1 LGQDAR
7 MQRHQVERRSY
18 GRPLIVGLAV
28 LLGLSGVVAVG
39 VQIMFDAY
47 KVPGGS
53 MMSTLEPGDRV
64 LAWSVGGRDPQ
75 RGDIVIFEPPASVG
89 AEGFSSVVGRVVGV
103 GGDRIAGADGGLTLN
118 GQVVD
123 ESYLSV
129 GTRTDG
135 LEPILVPPDSIYVL
149 GDNRANARD
158 SRSYGPV
165 PDQNVQ
171 ARVTFTNFPLDW
183 ITLAAVVVVGLALG
197 LVAVWPRSRRRP
209 QRAASIAPP
218 IAGPGGDQPCR
229 ERPRPFDD
237 AGEAH

>member
-1 LGQDAR
+1 
-7 MQRHQVERRSY
+7 MQSDQVERRSY
-18 GRPLIVGLAV
+18 RRPLVVGLGV
-28 LLGLSGVVAVG
+28 LLGLSAAVAVG

-47 KVPGGS
+47 KVPSGS
-53 MMSTLEPGDRV
+53 MTPTLEPGDRV
-64 LAWSVGGRDPQ
+64 LAWSVGGGGPQ
-75 RGDIVIFEPPASVG
+75 RGDIVIFKPPASVG
-89 AEGFSSVVGRVVGV
+89 TEGFANVVGRVVGV
-103 GGDRIAGADGGLTLN
+103 GGDRIAGANGRLTMN

-129 GTRTDG
+129 GTTTDR
-135 LEPILVPPDSIYVL
+135 LEEILVPPDSIYVL

-183 ITLAAVVVVGLALG
+183 IALAAVVVVGLALG
-197 LVAVWPRSRRRP
+197 LVALWPQSRRRL

-218 IAGPGGDQPCR
+218 VEGPGA
-229 ERPRPFDD
+229 RPPLPRATRPTRSRR
-237 AGEAH
+237 

>member
-1 LGQDAR
+1 
-7 MQRHQVERRSY
+7 MQSHRAGRQPSR
-18 GRPLIVGLAV
+18 RPLIVGLAV
-28 LLGLSGVVAVG
+28 LLGLSGAVAVG

-47 KVPGGS
+47 KVPSGS
-53 MMSTLEPGDRV
+53 MMPTLEPGDRV

-89 AEGFSSVVGRVVGV
+89 AQVFSGVVGRVVGV
-103 GGDRIAGADGGLTLN
+103 GGDRIAVANGRLTLN

-129 GTRTDG
+129 GIRTDR
-135 LEPILVPPDSIYVL
+135 LEAILVPPDSIYVL

-165 PDQNVQ
+165 PDQSVQ

-197 LVAVWPRSRRRP
+197 LVALRPRSRRRS

-218 IAGPGGDQPCR
+218 VEGPGG
-229 ERPRPFDD
+229 RPTLPRATRPTR
-237 AGEAH
+237 